1 MPAFMILLRS
11 VCVADKSNSGA
22 SIERIQ
28 GLSIVSLKVSRNSL
42 ESARNR
48 LQLASPLSAAG
59 DDPVSLWLGP
69 DRWLLVSDS
78 TTPAAIARNCKE
90 RLAEILHSAVD
101 YSAGLSVLR
110 IAGPNAWQLLA
121 TGSGID
127 LRPRKFPIRTCC
139 RTRLAQI
146 AAVIVTERSEQFDIY
161 VDRSYETY
169 LTDWLTEAS
178 SISTQVA
185 AFNG

>member
-1 MPAFMILLRS
+1 MPVFMILLRS
-11 VCVADKSNSGA
+11 VCVADKSNSGP

-59 DDPVSLWLGP
+59 DDPRSLWLGP

-78 TTPAAIARNCKE
+78 TTPAAIARTCQK

-127 LRPRKFPIRTCC
+127 LRPGKFPIRTCC

-146 AAVIVTERSEQFDIY
+146 AAVIVAEAPEKLDVY

-169 LTDWLTEAS
+169 LSDWLSEAA
-178 SISTQVA
+178 SISADA
-185 AFNG
+185 AACNG